1 MSEKIELKVGDTAPD
16 FTLDSNL
23 DKKITLS
30 DYRGR
35 KNVVLAFHPLAWTSV
50 CANEMKAFEAEIAKF
65 AKADA
70 QVLGISV
77 DSAPCKKAWA
87 ESLEI
92 KCFPM
97 LADFWPHGAVAKS
110 YGIFREAEGT
120 SKRATFIIDKEGV
133 IRYKKVHPIGELPD
147 LEELLDVLKNI

>member
-1 MSEKIELKVGDTAPD
+1 MSEKIELKVGDTALD

-50 CANEMKAFEAEIAKF
+50 CANEMKAFEAEIARF
-65 AKADA
+65 AKAAA

-87 ESLEI
+87 ESLQV

-120 SKRATFIIDKEGV
+120 SKRATFIVDKEGV
-133 IRYKKVHPIGELPD
+133 IRYKKIHPSGELPD
-147 LEELLDVLKNI
+147 LEELLDVLKGV

>member
-1 MSEKIELKVGDTAPD
+1 MSEKIELNVGDTAPD

-23 DKKITLS
+23 DKKITLR
-30 DYRGR
+30 DYQGR
-35 KNVVLAFHPLAWTSV
+35 KKVVLAFHPLAWTSV
-50 CANEMKAFEAEIAKF
+50 CANEMKAFEAEIARF
-65 AKADA
+65 AKADT
-70 QVLGISV
+70 QVLAVSV

-87 ESLEI
+87 ESLQV

-110 YGIFREAEGT
+110 YGIFREEEGT

-133 IRYKKVHPIGELPD
+133 IRYKKIHIGELPD
-147 LEELLDVLKNI
+147 LEEFLNVLKDI